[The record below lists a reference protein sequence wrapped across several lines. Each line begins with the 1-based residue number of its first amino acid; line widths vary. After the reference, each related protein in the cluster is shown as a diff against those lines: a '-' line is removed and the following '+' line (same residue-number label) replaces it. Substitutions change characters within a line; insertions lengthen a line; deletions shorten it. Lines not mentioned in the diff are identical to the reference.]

1 MPVGQEIAPWGGWHR
16 VAMTERGFIAKHNNS
31 TPLSVALRA
40 PAPPRGEPSSSF
52 TLCLTFAS
60 SSAPAPHSATNPRP
74 PKRIAPKSKHHIRC
88 SFKEANISFPAHSRF
103 TMPKPGKLLLHFTP
117 TVGADLVVLAFLLI
131 VQTVLV
137 QQKVIDTH
145 NQHARLIVIRCRRV
159 FGNNKPLE
167 EISRQH

>member
-1 MPVGQEIAPWGGWHR
+1 M
-16 VAMTERGFIAKHNNS
+16 
-31 TPLSVALRA
+31 LSFPPA
-40 PAPPRGEPSSSF
+40 PA
-52 TLCLTFAS
+52 AA
-60 SSAPAPHSATNPRP
+60 APAPHSATNPRP

-145 NQHARLIVIRCRRV
+145 NQHARLVVIRCRRV
-159 FGNNKPLE
+159 FGNNKPLIPSTLT
-167 EISRQH
+167 ISAPAPFWPDLESRKQTGYNSAWNPDCRQNQFLAACGCCCLYHWCRTAR